1 MFYGEYRYQLDNKN
15 RLRVPAKLRGE
26 LGETFHLMKGSN
38 GCLYVFDKSY
48 MDSLTEKIK
57 NVPISDK
64 QANLSLSLLFSATAE
79 VENDEQGRFLLP
91 PNLKKYAQIDKNV
104 VIIGAGSRLE
114 IWAEEVWDHITA
126 DNTFDSALEQLGKY
140 GI

>member
-114 IWAEEVWDHITA
+114 IWAEEVWDYITA